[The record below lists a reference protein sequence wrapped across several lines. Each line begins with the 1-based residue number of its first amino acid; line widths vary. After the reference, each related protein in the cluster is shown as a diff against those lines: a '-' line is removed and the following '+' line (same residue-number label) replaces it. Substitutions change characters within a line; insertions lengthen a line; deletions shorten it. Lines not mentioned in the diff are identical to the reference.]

1 MKGGLF
7 DNHSHSY
14 FSADSR
20 MDIVDA
26 VKTAYERGLSGLCL
40 TDHLDFDP
48 PVGVADFTFDVPSQQ
63 AAIDEDVEYMGIG
76 RSGGKYG
83 DFQLLKGVE
92 IGLQDKSMP
101 TIRRILADNRFDFRP
116 AYKGHAGL

>member
-26 VKTAYERGLSGLCL
+26 VKTAYERGL
-40 TDHLDFDP
+40 
-48 PVGVADFTFDVPSQQ
+48 
-63 AAIDEDVEYMGIG
+63 
-76 RSGGKYG
+76 GGSVSY
-83 DFQLLKGVE
+83 
-92 IGLQDKSMP
+92 
-101 TIRRILADNRFDFRP
+101 
-116 AYKGHAGL
+116 

>member
-48 PVGVADFTFDVPSQQ
+48 PGS
-63 AAIDEDVEYMGIG
+63 G
-76 RSGGKYG
+76 R
-83 DFQLLKGVE
+83 LHV
-92 IGLQDKSMP
+92 
-101 TIRRILADNRFDFRP
+101 
-116 AYKGHAGL
+116 

>member
-26 VKTAYERGLSGLCL
+26 VKTAYERGLGGLCL

-48 PVGVADFTFDVPSQQ
+48 PAEWLTSRLTYRPS
-63 AAIDEDVEYMGIG
+63 
-76 RSGGKYG
+76 
-83 DFQLLKGVE
+83 
-92 IGLQDKSMP
+92 
-101 TIRRILADNRFDFRP
+101 RRP
-116 AYKGHAGL
+116 

>member
-20 MDIVDA
+20 MDIADA
-26 VKTAYERGLSGLCL
+26 VRTAHERGLAGLCL

-63 AAIDEDVEYMGIG
+63 GEW
-76 RSGGKYG
+76 
-83 DFQLLKGVE
+83 
-92 IGLQDKSMP
+92 P
-101 TIRRILADNRFDFRP
+101 TSRLTCRPSRRP
-116 AYKGHAGL
+116 

>member
-26 VKTAYERGLSGLCL
+26 VKTAYERGLGGLCL

-48 PVGVADFTFDVPSQQ
+48 PAGVADFTFDVPSQQ
-63 AAIDEDVEYMGIG
+63 TAIDEDVEFLGLNG
-76 RSGGKYG
+76 RGGKYG
-83 DFQLLKGVE
+83 DPAAQGGGDRSAGQE
-92 IGLQDKSMP
+92 Y
-101 TIRRILADNRFDFRP
+101 ADYTENPSRQQV
-116 AYKGHAGL
+116 

>member
-20 MDIVDA
+20 MDIADA
-26 VKTAYERGLSGLCL
+26 VRTAHERGLAGLCL

-76 RSGGKYG
+76 RSGGKQGSG
-83 DFQLLKGVE
+83 DRSAGQE
-92 IGLQDKSMP
+92 Y
-101 TIRRILADNRFDFRP
+101 ADYTENPSRQQI
-116 AYKGHAGL
+116 